1 MICNMPLSEKATRK
15 QRIDAA
21 LLESGWDPILPAGAA
36 RQRGLVALE
45 EYPTENGPADYALF
59 YREQPLAIVEAK
71 KLTTGPQNVLQQVQR
86 YSRGFT
92 DSPFDFNGFRVPFA
106 YSTNGEVV
114 WFQDLRYPDSRSRHV
129 RKFHTPE
136 ALREMLDRDTAR
148 AQTWLLENPIDHPLL
163 RPYQREA
170 IANLENALQAGKRRM
185 LLAMAT
191 GTGKTITTIASLYR
205 LMKSGLAQ
213 RVLFLVDR
221 RALAAQAVTALA
233 NFEAEKGLKFN
244 KIYEV
249 YSQRFRRED
258 LEDERFDPKIL
269 PTSYLTNP
277 DVGQAF
283 LYVSTIQR
291 MRINLFGLPTGMPWG
306 GDADDETDA
315 PQLNIPIHAFDVI
328 VADECHRG
336 YTAAE
341 ESKWREVLDHF
352 DGIKV
357 GLTATPAAHTKAYFQ
372 DIVYQYEY
380 ERAVRE
386 GYLVDYDPIIIQSDI
401 TLHGAFLQPGEE
413 VGLQDRESGQ
423 LHFEFLEDERELPAR
438 EIDQEWAAPDRD
450 RKIVA
455 EVAKYFHEQE
465 TESKRF
471 PKTLVFAHN
480 DLPHVSH
487 ADRLVN
493 LLRDAFGRGDA
504 FVQKITGSPS
514 VDRPLQRIREFRNRP
529 VPGVVVTVDMLST
542 GVDIPALEN
551 IVFLRPVQSRILFEQ
566 MMGRGTRR
574 CDEIGK
580 TKFTVF
586 DALGA
591 LDYFSKATS
600 FTADPPDK
608 AERTIAEVIEAIYGN
623 VDRDYNTRL
632 LVHRL
637 QRIAKDVSAEGRET
651 FKRYI
656 PNGDIAAF
664 ARDLPASINR
674 DWAGTMTLLRNPDF
688 QRLLRDYPR
697 ARRTFIIAETP
708 QDTVVSGFLIRTA
721 DGQAVRPDDY
731 LLAFQ
736 TFVRENPAHV
746 EAIEILLKRPAGWDT
761 SALHELRQKLGD
773 QPEGFNEE
781 RLRKAYQHNLADLI
795 SIVKHAAQ
803 GAPLLSA
810 EERVN
815 RALNHLRAGR
825 EFSPI
830 QERWLDLIRNHLVE
844 NLAID
849 RQDFDLITFTHAGAT
864 WGRVERDF
872 DGRLPEV
879 LAAINREMA
888 S

>member
-1 MICNMPLSEKATRK
+1 MPLSEKATRK

-21 LLESGWDPILPAGAA
+21 LLKSGWDPILPAGTT
-36 RQRGLVALE
+36 RQRGLVAIE
-45 EYPTENGPADYALF
+45 EYPTANGPADYALF

-71 KLTTGPQNVLQQVQR
+71 KLTTGPQNVLQQAQR
-86 YSRGFT
+86 YARGLA
-92 DSPFDFNGFRVPFA
+92 DSPFDFDGFRVPFA
-106 YSTNGEVV
+106 YATNGEII
-114 WFQDLRYPDSRSRHV
+114 WFQDLRQPDSRSRQV
-129 RKFHTPE
+129 RRFHTPE
-136 ALREMLDRDTAR
+136 ALREMLDRDTVR
-148 AQTWLLENPIDHPLL
+148 VQNWLIENPIDHPML

-170 IANLENALQAGKRRM
+170 IESIEGALRAGKRRM

-191 GTGKTITTIASLYR
+191 GTGKTLTTIASLYR

-244 KIYEV
+244 RIYEV

-283 LYVSTIQR
+283 VYVSTIQR
-291 MRINLFGLPTGMPWG
+291 MRINLFGPAAGTPWG

-352 DGIKV
+352 DGIKI

-372 DIVYQYEY
+372 DIIYQYEY

-386 GYLVDYDPIIIQSDI
+386 GYLVDYDPLTIRSEISMN
-401 TLHGAFLQPGEE
+401 GAFLQPGEE
-413 VGLQDRESGQ
+413 VGLQDRETGQ
-423 LHFEFLEDERELPAR
+423 LHFETLEDERELPAPQ
-438 EIDQEWAAPDRD
+438 IDQEWAAPDRD

-455 EVAKYFHEQE
+455 EVAKYLREQE
-465 TESKRF
+465 MENRRF
-471 PKTLVFAHN
+471 PKMLVFAHN

-493 LLRDAFGRGDA
+493 LLRDEFGRGDS

-529 VPGVVVTVDMLST
+529 EPGIVVTVDMLST

-551 IVFLRPVQSRILFEQ
+551 ILFLRPVQSRILFEQ

-580 TKFTVF
+580 TRFTVF
-586 DALGA
+586 DAVGV
-591 LDYFSKATS
+591 LDYFSKATA
-600 FTADPPDK
+600 FTTDPPEK
-608 AERTIAEVIEAIYGN
+608 TTRPIAEVIEAIYGN
-623 VDRDYNTRL
+623 VDSAYNTRV
-632 LVHRL
+632 LVRRL
-637 QRIAKDVSAEGRET
+637 QRIAKDVSAEGRKAFE
-651 FKRYI
+651 RYI
-656 PNGDIAAF
+656 PNGDIAAL
-664 ARDLPASINR
+664 ARDLPSALDR
-674 DWAGTMTLLRNPDF
+674 DWADTMGLLRNPDF

-697 ARRTFIIAETP
+697 AKRTFIIAMTP
-708 QDTVVSGFLIRTA
+708 QDTVVSGYLIRTA
-721 DGQAVRPDDY
+721 DGRSVRPDDY

-736 TFVRENPAHV
+736 TFVRENPEHV
-746 EAIEILLKRPAGWDT
+746 QAIEILLKRPAGWDT
-761 SALHELRQKLGD
+761 SALRELRQKLGD

-781 RLRKAYQHNLADLI
+781 RLRRAYQHELADLI

-803 GAPLLSA
+803 GARLLSA
-810 EERVN
+810 EERVD
-815 RALNHLRAGR
+815 RALNHLRGGR
-825 EFSPI
+825 EFSPL
-830 QERWLDLIRNHLVE
+830 QERWLGLIRNHLVE

-864 WGRVERDF
+864 WGRVDRDF
-872 DGRLPEV
+872 DGHLPEV
-879 LAAINREMA
+879 LAAINCEMA

>member
-1 MICNMPLSEKATRK
+1 MPLSEKATRK

-36 RQRGLVALE
+36 RQRGLAALE
-45 EYPTENGPADYALF
+45 EYPTDNGPADYALF

-71 KLTTGPQNVLQQVQR
+71 KLTTGPQNVLLQAQR
-86 YSRGFT
+86 YSRGFIG
-92 DSPFDFNGFRVPFA
+92 SPFDFNGFRVPFV
-106 YSTNGEVV
+106 YSTNGEII
-114 WFQDLRYPDSRSRHV
+114 WFQDLRRPDSRSRQV
-129 RKFHTPE
+129 QKFHTPE
-136 ALREMLDRDTAR
+136 ALSEMLNRDTAG
-148 AQTWLLENPIDHPLL
+148 AHAWLRDNPIDQPLL

-170 IANLENALQAGKRRM
+170 IANVENALRAEKRRM

-205 LMKSGLAQ
+205 LMKSGFAQ

-221 RALAAQAVTALA
+221 RVLAAQAVTALA

-258 LEDERFDPKIL
+258 LEDEKFDPKIL

-283 LYVSTIQR
+283 VYVSTIQR
-291 MRINLFGLPTGMPWG
+291 MRINLFGLPAGTHWG
-306 GDADDETDA
+306 SDSDDETDA
-315 PQLNIPIHAFDVI
+315 PQLNIPIHGFDVI

-352 DGIKV
+352 DGIKI

-386 GYLVDYDPIIIQSDI
+386 GYLVDYDPVVIQSDI
-401 TLHGAFLQPGEE
+401 SMNGAFLQPGEE
-413 VGLQDRESGQ
+413 VGLQDRETGQ
-423 LHFEFLEDERELPAR
+423 LHFEFLEDERELPAP
-438 EIDQEWAAPDRD
+438 EIDQEWTAPDRD
-450 RKIVA
+450 KKIIE
-455 EVAKYFHEQE
+455 EVAKYLHEQE
-465 TESKRF
+465 TENKRF

-493 LLRDAFGRGDA
+493 LLRDEFGRGDA

-529 VPGVVVTVDMLST
+529 EPGIVVTVDMLST
-542 GVDIPALEN
+542 GVDIPALEA
-551 IVFLRPVQSRILFEQ
+551 ILFLRPVQSRILFEQ

-580 TKFTVF
+580 TRFIVF
-586 DALGA
+586 DAVGA
-591 LDYFSKATS
+591 LDYFSRATS

-608 AERTIAEVIEAIYGN
+608 PTRTVVEVINSIYGN
-623 VDRDYNTRL
+623 VDRTYNIRV

-637 QRIAKDVSAEGRET
+637 QRIAKDVSVEGREA
-651 FKRYI
+651 FKRFI

-664 ARDLPASINR
+664 ARDLPTALDR
-674 DWAGTMTLLRNPDF
+674 DWAGTMEFLRNPDF
-688 QRLLRDYPR
+688 QRLLVDYPR
-697 ARRTFIIAETP
+697 AKRTFIIAESP
-708 QDTVVSGFLIRTA
+708 QDTVVSGILIHTA
-721 DGQAVRPDDY
+721 DGRAVRPDDY
-731 LLAFQ
+731 LISFQ
-736 TFVRENPAHV
+736 TFVRENPEHV
-746 EAIEILLKRPAGWDT
+746 GAIEILLKRPAGWDT
-761 SALHELRQKLGD
+761 AALRELRQKLND

-781 RLRKAYQHNLADLI
+781 RLRKAYQHELADLI

-803 GAPLLSA
+803 GEPLLSA
-810 EERVN
+810 EERVD

-825 EFSPI
+825 EFTEQ
-830 QERWLDLIRNHLVE
+830 QERWLGLIRNHLVE

-849 RQDFDLITFTHAGAT
+849 SQDFDLITFTHAGAT
-864 WGRVERDF
+864 WGRVDRDF
-872 DGRLPEV
+872 NGHLPEV